1 VDFPMKDNPDYKG
14 DRKAKRMSNPECK
27 GVWEAKKIDNPEYVD
42 DGEIYTL
49 DELCNLSMGVLE
61 MRG

>member
-1 VDFPMKDNPDYKG
+1 MKDNPYYKG
-14 DRKAKRMSNPECK
+14 DRKAKRMSNFECK

-49 DELCNLSMGVLE
+49 DELCDLSMGVLE